1 MTRAVLAI
9 IAALWIA
16 LGSTLAVTPREM
28 LTDPVLEGRARA
40 ISQGLRCL
48 VCQNQSIDDS
58 NAELA
63 HDLRVLVRERLV
75 AGDSDAEVVQYIVD
89 RYGQFVLLKPPVE
102 PSTYLLW
109 LSPAIVLLLGL
120 AGIVAYFAR
129 RRRDSGEVV
138 PLSAEE
144 RAQLAK
150 LLERDAER

>member
-1 MTRAVLAI
+1 MTRAALAI
-9 IAALWIA
+9 IAALWIS
-16 LGSTLAVTPREM
+16 LGSTLAVTPQEM
-28 LTDPVLEGRARA
+28 LADPVLEGRARA
-40 ISQGLRCL
+40 IGQGLRCL

-63 HDLRVLVRERLV
+63 HDLRVLVRQRLV
-75 AGDSDAEVVQYIVD
+75 AGDSDAEVVQYVVD

-120 AGIVAYFAR
+120 AGVAAYLVR

-144 RAQLAK
+144 RVQLAK
-150 LLERDAER
+150 FLERDAKR